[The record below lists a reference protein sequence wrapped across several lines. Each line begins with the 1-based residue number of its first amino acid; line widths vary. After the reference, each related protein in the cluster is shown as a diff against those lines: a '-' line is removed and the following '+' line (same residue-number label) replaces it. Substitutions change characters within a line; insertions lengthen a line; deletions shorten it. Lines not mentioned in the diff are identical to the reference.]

1 MWWLITAVVCTI
13 IGFVSA
19 MGIAATVTID
29 NDSNCRLG
37 SFVGITAF
45 IVVVFYMLANLAV
58 YGETM
63 PYTERERAATFAE
76 AAAYYGLDSGTPY
89 PLSVG
94 DKSISLS
101 GNMTVNGSL
110 FHVSGQAQF
119 QGGTSLLVDFRHND
133 GTSEILEIPLVN
145 TSFVV
150 IPDNEASTMEITL
163 DNTPWSATGYQVNET
178 FNRSCHASFH
188 FGWWPARCT
197 TSLQSFTVTPSVNE
211 GLAGVL
217 QKVLASCNAG
227 KFVEMRVH
235 ESDYDRIVGTT
246 DSTMETETETPTP
259 SPAQR

>member
-13 IGFVSA
+13 IGLVSA

-29 NDSNCRLG
+29 DDSNGR
-37 SFVGITAF
+37 FVGITTF
-45 IVVVFYMLANLAV
+45 IVVVLYVLANLAV

-63 PYTERERAATFAE
+63 PYAKRERTATFAE
-76 AAAYYGLDSGTPY
+76 AAAYYNLDSGTPY

-101 GNMTVNGSL
+101 GNMTINGSL

-133 GTSEILEIPLVN
+133 GTSEILEIPLAN

-163 DNTPWSATGYQVNET
+163 NNTSWSATGYQVNEK
-178 FNRSCHASFH
+178 FDRDCHASFR
-188 FGWWPARCT
+188 FGWWPAKCT
-197 TSLQSFTVTPSVNE
+197 TSLQSFVITPSVNE

-217 QKVLASCNAG
+217 QKIIANGNAG
-227 KFVEMRVH
+227 KFVVMRVH
-235 ESDYDRIVGTT
+235 RPDYDRIVVSA
-246 DSTMETETETPTP
+246 STRTETETPSP
-259 SPAQR
+259 SPAH